1 MSDKVYNLS
10 NDLLNLKSKLV
21 ELDGEVKESKNKIS
35 YLKDDLEMIS
45 SDETSSKVS
54 NILLLLVEILAFLMC
69 YSYISSVTNVELFY
83 TYIIAQITVIFGVI
97 KTFSIALFSTKEIRE
112 LKKKNINLN
121 IEYLEENINIL
132 IDKINKQKELVKEK
146 EKELLKAL
154 YEEKLDA
161 MTKKELVTKQDYN
174 LHPYEY
180 SKYESNDTES
190 KVQMKL
196 KL

>member
-1 MSDKVYNLS
+1 
-10 NDLLNLKSKLV
+10 
-21 ELDGEVKESKNKIS
+21 
-35 YLKDDLEMIS
+35 MIL
-45 SDETSSKVS
+45 SDEKSSKVS

-69 YSYISSVTNVELFY
+69 YPYISSVTNVVLFY
-83 TYIIAQITVIFGVI
+83 IYIIAQITAIFGVI
-97 KTFSIALFSTKEIRE
+97 KTLSIALFGTKEKRN

-121 IEYLEENINIL
+121 IENLEENINIL
-132 IDKINKQKELVKEK
+132 IDKINKQKELVNEK

-161 MTKKELVTKQDYN
+161 MTKKELVTKKYYN

-180 SKYESNDTES
+180 SKYESNNNES